1 MRGFGLGEN
10 GSPDLRRI
18 QDIIPIDSHCDMS
31 QKFRFFPIEDE
42 FCVLLFADILPPL
55 STLG

>member
-18 QDIIPIDSHCDMS
+18 QDMIPIDSHCDMS
-31 QKFRFFPIEDE
+31 QKFRSFTIEDE
-42 FCVLLFADILPPL
+42 FCVLFADIFPPL